1 MRFSRVWAS
10 DIFEGVLNHI
20 NWVIID
26 AGIETQPARILGFT
40 HHVVLNLPDS
50 IEITQ
55 IMGNS
60 LAVVL
65 LSGSNEILVSSLVIN
80 SENDSASQPSRI
92 PPFLQHLLS
101 GNDMNSF

>member
-10 DIFEGVLNHI
+10 DLFEGVLNHT
-20 NWVIID
+20 NRVIID
-26 AGIETQPARILGFT
+26 ASIETQPARILGFT

-55 IMGNS
+55 IMGSS

-65 LSGSNEILVSSLVIN
+65 LSESNETLVGFLIIN
-80 SENDSASQPSRI
+80 S
-92 PPFLQHLLS
+92 
-101 GNDMNSF
+101 